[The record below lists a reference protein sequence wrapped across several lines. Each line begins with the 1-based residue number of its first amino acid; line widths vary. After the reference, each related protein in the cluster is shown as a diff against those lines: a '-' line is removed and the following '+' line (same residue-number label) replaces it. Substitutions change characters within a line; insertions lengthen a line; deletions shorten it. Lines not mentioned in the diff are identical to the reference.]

1 MAKYTEMAKGV
12 LTNVGGIENITFV
25 EHCATRL
32 RIHYK
37 SKNKVNVEA
46 LKTVDRVV
54 GLVEKAGQVQIII
67 GPEVNDAYNEF
78 LDVSGFKVTD
88 EQPSVGNDSSD
99 DEQEKNFMYYL
110 NVFGSFRL

>member
-37 SKNKVNVEA
+37 SKSYSRHN
-46 LKTVDRVV
+46 
-54 GLVEKAGQVQIII
+54 I
-67 GPEVNDAYNEF
+67 
-78 LDVSGFKVTD
+78 SC
-88 EQPSVGNDSSD
+88 
-99 DEQEKNFMYYL
+99 NF
-110 NVFGSFRL
+110 

>member
-46 LKTVDRVV
+46 LKTVDRVGKELHV
-54 GLVEKAGQVQIII
+54 LFECLRKQMCGNLYA
-67 GPEVNDAYNEF
+67 DH
-78 LDVSGFKVTD
+78 SGYDYRRFD
-88 EQPSVGNDSSD
+88 PGC
-99 DEQEKNFMYYL
+99 
-110 NVFGSFRL
+110 

>member
-1 MAKYTEMAKGV
+1 MAKYTEMARGV

-37 SKNKVNVEA
+37 SKNKVDVEA

-54 GLVEKAGQVQIII
+54 GLVEK
-67 GPEVNDAYNEF
+67 PDRYR
-78 LDVSGFKVTD
+78 LL
-88 EQPSVGNDSSD
+88 SVRKSMMRIM
-99 DEQEKNFMYYL
+99 NFWM
-110 NVFGSFRL
+110 FPASR